1 MIGFTSFLSN
11 HAVVQTLKRAA
22 APGGRL
28 SHAYLLHGTAGT
40 GKKTLA
46 RIFAAGL
53 LCDSAEQRPCGQ
65 CAACRKVEREIH
77 PDLLVVRRPEGKNLI
92 SVDQIRSLRE
102 NVYLRPNEAQRRVV
116 LMEGAEG
123 MNDSAANAL
132 LKVLEE
138 PPPYLV
144 FILTADNRSLLPET
158 IVSRCV
164 CLELGEV
171 PRFQAEK
178 WLLKTFPEEEP
189 ALLEE
194 ALLCGGGNLG
204 RCVGY
209 LKKDGA
215 AAGFQMA
222 LKLLQSLATG
232 REYDVMETLS
242 PLEGDRD
249 AFLRLLT
256 DMDRLVG
263 EIAKVPYLP
272 IGGVA
277 AALASEARISPQK
290 AILIHELGDDMRR
303 RLALNCNL
311 SLALGLYNADLRNIM
326 EQAV

>member
-1 MIGFTSFLSN
+1 MNFTSFVSN
-11 HAVVQTLKRAA
+11 HAVVQTLRRAA

-46 RIFAAGL
+46 KIFAAGL
-53 LCDSAEQRPCGQ
+53 LCQSDGERPCGE
-65 CAACRKVEREIH
+65 CAACRKVQGEMH

-92 SVDQIRSLRE
+92 AVDQIRALRE
-102 NVYLRPNEAQRRVV
+102 AVYLRPNEAERRVV
-116 LMEGAEG
+116 LIEGAEG
-123 MNDSAANAL
+123 MNSSAANAL

-158 IVSRCV
+158 IASRCI

-171 PRFQAEK
+171 PGFQAEK
-178 WLLKTFPEEEP
+178 WLLKTFPEEDP

-215 AAGFQMA
+215 AAGFQTA
-222 LKLLQSLATG
+222 IKLYQSLAAG
-232 REYDVMETLS
+232 REYDVLETLS

-256 DMDRLVG
+256 DVDRLAG
-263 EIAKVPYLP
+263 EIAKSSFLP
-272 IGGVA
+272 GVRLA
-277 AALASEARISPQK
+277 ALLASETRISPRK
-290 AILIHELGDDMRR
+290 AVLIHELGDDVRG
-303 RLALNCNL
+303 RLALNSNL
-311 SLALGLYNADLRNIM
+311 SLTLGYYCAELRNIM
-326 EQAV
+326 ERTV